1 MSSRPTDSY
10 DLDLEPPTSYFP
22 AVQLQPQ
29 FTSTP
34 PLYPETAVWGMGIRH
49 GSPAMFTFSPW
60 TGRVLGD
67 YYAIRIQ
74 DLINPA
80 GSNAISDLG
89 ASAYHLTVNKLPQGE
104 VAMFG
109 RLVRAISLQESRSI
123 TQTIL
128 IKLTNPG
135 GRDQEVTKK
144 WHSGLNMSIEG
155 KPTGSV
161 LNKSNTEDGLWCL
174 ITKYLYLRKNDIIT
188 VRYDGLAVEHVVSPE
203 EADGPGPIRV
213 FISWDIIKKGRQS
226 GPVEVAFTVKDV
238 VGNVPEG
245 EWQYCKAYKLVSE
258 LDSKFLQYPIFLVD
272 DVESDQ
278 LDLNLNNRSKLKVAV
293 YPPRKSP
300 KPSPQNQIMVVFE
313 LFPGKKGQ
321 SKTVTLGPFPDTN
334 KSYEEIPVS
343 YDLFTELAKE
353 RFQVKYESRTS
364 AGVLLG
370 ESGSYTVSVTGLPV
384 SMPAVTVSPFEAGL
398 IPSNTDIDVILPTYQ
413 PHNVFLLET
422 LVLEALDGSVS
433 LTLPQPAGIQG
444 GKRRVTKEALKAF
457 EGLGPFQIYY
467 TTDDG
472 EGTSASLRESVKLQ
486 AQVGERV
493 SVLEAPII
501 QGSRRNNID
510 PADVKDPEILL
521 LFPYGNTIA
530 GDVLY
535 WSVVGKDANGSA
547 SGKILINSAYA
558 GAALPL
564 VFFPFDR
571 KVLDNNVNASI
582 RVSYSIERAGPP
594 RQVLRSSVLDLTVGA
609 DVKLEL
615 PKVLEAGSLQD
626 QLDPKA
632 VVKGATVEVAF
643 KQMRADDQIFVE
655 WLGAYGVSSIV
666 VQVAGDPKTNKVNA
680 TIPPEVISKGVR
692 PNGNKITVRYSFT
705 RGQFTYKSEIL
716 TLVLQPLAKLPTP
729 IIDGAG
735 ETLLPLF
742 SLPNTAHTRIPAWD
756 LINKDQLMWMTN
768 EGTFAD
774 GTSYIE
780 DTYTASEVTADGV
793 VKGISAPT
801 PVDQLRRLKDG
812 SHLTI
817 RFWVSFAQIP
827 DKDTALLFG
836 TAEYIVQALAATLP
850 APSFAN
856 KPGAAITVYPL
867 DYEKNAIVA
876 VAYPAMT
883 ATQKIVLEWIYPDG
897 TLATIAAQNGVAGG
911 RVDFAISAPIITA
924 SVGKVITLR
933 YKVTSG
939 TRVTSSDAQQLTLQA
954 IRATDLPQ
962 AVINGVVDKGML
974 DLTAFNGDGLLA
986 LSPWRLSAAGQKVS
1000 ITARAEGV
1008 EPLSV
1013 LRGYPI
1019 NGVEA
1024 ASGLKNVAVSRT
1036 WLQGVRNGSSIVI
1049 ECRVTFDGSDDVSTS
1064 VVFPVTTYT
1073 VKQRTGVIANVA
1085 VGQSPQFVVLSKAGD
1100 KAFVSNH
1107 HGNSISV
1114 IDVTARK
1121 VIDTIPGIN
1130 SPFKMVLSPDG
1141 SRLYVANF
1149 FGRTV
1154 TVINPATHGVLMRFD
1169 VKGVD
1174 VVQGVEL
1181 NGDGSR
1187 LFVSTNVPSLIVVLD
1202 AISGSELRRIPTTP
1216 NPVAMA
1222 LNPEKTQIY
1231 FTAEQ
1236 QVAAVNANGLSGVVG
1251 KVAGFSRPQDLVFNP
1266 NNIPSARIYVADN
1279 DFVRI
1284 INPVNNALIKSLGG
1298 FHYAWGVKMH
1308 PTARQCYV
1316 GSVGPGGTTS
1326 YRDSLFVI
1334 DTVTETVIN
1343 RFTGFD
1349 NLADITFTSDGN
1361 LALLVNQATG
1371 IVSFFSI

>member
-10 DLDLEPPTSYFP
+10 DLDLAPPTSYFP

-49 GSPAMFTFSPW
+49 VSPAMFTFLPW
-60 TGRVLGD
+60 AERALGD

-74 DLINPA
+74 DLNNPA
-80 GSNAISDLG
+80 ASNTISDAD
-89 ASAYHLTVNKLPQGE
+89 ASAYYLTVNKLPQGE
-104 VAMFG
+104 VPMFG
-109 RLVRAISLQESRSI
+109 RLVRANSLQESRSI

-155 KPTGSV
+155 LPTGSV
-161 LNKSNTEDGLWCL
+161 LNKDNTAEGLSCL
-174 ITKYLYLRKNDIIT
+174 ITKYLYIRKNDIIT

-203 EADGPGPIRV
+203 EAAGPGPIRV
-213 FISWDIIKKGRQS
+213 FISPEIIKQGNQN

-245 EWQYCKAYKLVSE
+245 EWLYCKAYKLVSE
-258 LDSKFLQYPIFLVD
+258 LDSSLLEYPTFLVD
-272 DVESDQ
+272 EVESDQ
-278 LDLNLNNRSKLKVAV
+278 LDLNLNNRSKLEVEV
-293 YPPRKSP
+293 YRPRRSP
-300 KPSPQNQIMVVFE
+300 KPNPQNRIMLIFK
-313 LFPGKKGQ
+313 LFPEKGR
-321 SKTVTLGPFPDTN
+321 SKTVTLGPFPDTT
-334 KSYEEIPVS
+334 KAYQRIPVS
-343 YDLFTELAKE
+343 YDLFTELAKG
-353 RFQVKYESRTS
+353 RFQVTYELSTS

-370 ESGSYTVSVTGLPV
+370 KSGSYTVSVTGLPV

-398 IPSNTDIDVILPTYQ
+398 IPSNTDIVVTLPTYQ
-413 PHNVFLLET
+413 PHNEFLLET

-433 LTLPQPAGIQG
+433 LTLPQPAGVQG
-444 GKRRVTKEALKAF
+444 GTRRVTKEALKAF

-510 PADVKDPEILL
+510 PADVKDPEIQLI
-521 LFPYGNTIA
+521 FPYGNTIA
-530 GDVLY
+530 GDVLH

-547 SGKILINSAYA
+547 SGKIPINSAYA

-564 VFFPFDR
+564 VFFPVNR
-571 KVLDNNVNASI
+571 KVLDNNLNASI
-582 RVSYSIERAGPP
+582 SVSYSIERAGPP

-609 DVKLEL
+609 EVKLEL

-716 TLVLQPLAKLPTP
+716 TLLLQPLAKLPTP

-742 SLPNTAHTRIPAWD
+742 SLPNTARTRIAAWD
-756 LINKDQLMWMTN
+756 LINKDQLMWMTY

-780 DTYTASEVTADGV
+780 DTYTANEVTADGV
-793 VKGISAPT
+793 VKGISPAT

-836 TAEYIVQALAATLP
+836 TADYIVQALAATLP

-911 RVDFAISAPIITA
+911 RVDFAISAPIIAA

-939 TRVTSSDAQQLTLQA
+939 TRVTPSDAQQLTVQA
-954 IRATDLPQ
+954 VRATDLPQ
-962 AVINGVVDKGML
+962 AVINGVVDKGTL
-974 DLTAFNGDGLLA
+974 DLTTFNGDGFLA
-986 LSPWRLSAAGQKVS
+986 LSPWRLSAAGQKVW

-1008 EPLSV
+1008 VQSTV
-1013 LRGYPI
+1013 LGAYPI
-1019 NGVEA
+1019 SGVEA
-1024 ASGLKNVAVSRT
+1024 TSGLKNVAVSRA

-1085 VGQSPQFVVLSKAGD
+1085 VGQSPEFAVLSKAGD

-1114 IDVTARK
+1114 IDVNARK

-1216 NPVAMA
+1216 NPIAMA

-1236 QVAAVNANGLSGVVG
+1236 QVTAVNANGLSGVVA
-1251 KVAGFSRPQDLVFNP
+1251 KVTGFSRPQDLVFNP

-1349 NLADITFTSDGN
+1349 NLADITFTSDGS